1 MLGLALVVAFF
12 ASAIFAHV
20 FATHAPLA
28 MDIPNR
34 LSGPTAEHWAGTDQL
49 GRDTYTRVL
58 YGGRV
63 ALQVAA
69 VGVSVSLAAGLLL
82 GMLAGFGPQWLDNLL
97 LLLFD
102 SIRSFPT
109 VVLALAAVALLGP
122 SLELVLTIV
131 IVTSIP
137 GYARLTRTSTL
148 ALKNT
153 EFILAERSLGA
164 GTWRILSRHVLPNV
178 IGPLLILAA
187 MDVPVVVTIEAGLSF
202 LGLGV
207 QPPTA
212 SWGTILN
219 EGYLIIRDTPWMVV
233 AGGIPLVLTTL
244 GFTFLGEALRDVFDP
259 RLRKGGGP
267 VPVKWPCPCIAAA
280 EAVRLSLH
288 AVVPACKIVSRGHP
302 QVQLWAGPDSRRRSS
317 SDASAAASSSPVR
330 LDDPA

>member
-1 MLGLALVVAFF
+1 MGREKLVLFLRNPMGMFGLLLVILFF
-12 ASAIFAHV
+12 ASAIFAPF
-20 FATHAPLA
+20 FATHDPFA

-34 LSGPTAEHWAGTDQL
+34 LSGPSAAHWAGTDQL

-63 ALQVAA
+63 ALEVAA
-69 VGVSVSLAAGLLL
+69 IGVSVSLVVGLIL
-82 GMLAGFGPQWLDNLL
+82 GMIAGYGPPWLDNLL

-102 SIRSFPT
+102 AIRSFPT

-122 SLELVLTIV
+122 SLKLVLAIV

-137 GYARLTRTSTL
+137 GYARLARTSTL
-148 ALKNT
+148 SLKRT

-164 GTWRILSRHVLPNV
+164 SMTRTLARHIMPNV

-212 SWGTILN
+212 SWGTVLN
-219 EGYLIIRDTPWMVV
+219 EGYLIIRDTPWMVI

-259 RLRKGGGP
+259 KLRKG
-267 VPVKWPCPCIAAA
+267 
-280 EAVRLSLH
+280 H
-288 AVVPACKIVSRGHP
+288 
-302 QVQLWAGPDSRRRSS
+302 
-317 SDASAAASSSPVR
+317 
-330 LDDPA
+330 

>member
-1 MLGLALVVAFF
+1 MSATPSERGAIDTSARTAPARAYSMSRERLSLFLTNPMGVFGLLLVLIFF
-12 ASAIFAHV
+12 ASAIFAPFLAAHD
-20 FATHAPLA
+20 PLA

-49 GRDTYTRVL
+49 GRDTFSRVL
-58 YGGRV
+58 HGGRV

-69 VGVSVSLAAGLLL
+69 IGVSVSLVVGLVL
-82 GMLAGFGPQWLDNLL
+82 GMLAGFGPSWLDNILL
-97 LLLFD
+97 VLFD
-102 SIRSFPT
+102 TIRSFPT

-122 SLELVLTIV
+122 SLKLVLAIV
-131 IVTSIP
+131 IVTTIP
-137 GYARLTRTSTL
+137 GYARLARTSTL

-164 GTWRILSRHVLPNV
+164 STGRMLLRHIMPNV

-219 EGYLIIRDTPWMVV
+219 EGYLIIRDTPWMVI

-244 GFTFLGEALRDVFDP
+244 GFTFLGEALRDIFDP
-259 RLRKGGGP
+259 KLRQG
-267 VPVKWPCPCIAAA
+267 
-280 EAVRLSLH
+280 R
-288 AVVPACKIVSRGHP
+288 
-302 QVQLWAGPDSRRRSS
+302 
-317 SDASAAASSSPVR
+317 
-330 LDDPA
+330 